1 MGFDSSSILVMYSK
15 EFEANGLPWRVETSK
30 SIFYVKHVEIQVP
43 SRTITRRNASPA
55 YVLHCEGQ
63 VQFNSEQQ
71 QVTIVPIR

>member
-1 MGFDSSSILVMYSK
+1 MGFDSSSVLVMYSK

-71 QVTIVPIR
+71 QVTIVSIR